1 MLFLESERP
10 PALDSF
16 IALCGEHLS
25 SRDFLIVE
33 SASISDLAPRTPS
46 CAVLDRWRSWE
57 TALRNELVKLRAK
70 ARGLDPEHHLREG
83 TEIVSVAD
91 AARGAFAQEL
101 PQTAEQELNRA
112 RWGFLDE
119 LEEGHYFDLQKVV
132 VYHLRLQILHR
143 KGLFEVASGTA
154 AFEGIYRQITRP
166 IYGEVKATAQGE
178 R

>member
-10 PALDSF
+10 TALDSF
-16 IALCGEHLS
+16 VALCGEHLS
-25 SRDFLIVE
+25 SRDFRIVE
-33 SASISDLAPRTPS
+33 SASISDLAARSPS

-70 ARGLDPEHHLREG
+70 ARGLDPERHLREG

-91 AARGAFAQEL
+91 VARGVFAQEL
-101 PQTAEQELNRA
+101 PLAAEQELNRA
-112 RWGFLDE
+112 RWGILDE
-119 LEEGHYFDLQKVV
+119 LEEGHYFDLEKVV

-143 KGLFEVASGTA
+143 KGLLDVESGTA

-166 IYGEVKATAQGE
+166 IYEEVEATAQGE
-178 R
+178 Q